1 MSTKKSVSPRNAH
14 HRSNI
19 RRIHRRDIPLASSS
33 FLPSFHE
40 MWPPIHAPGSYLPSI
55 TRLRFRPVTLSRP
68 TFVSFSLPLRY
79 SSCILFFSPFLS
91 LYTVYTLLPN
101 NTIFFIRITSSASP
115 FLLSSLRPLYRT
127 VIRSRE
133 NGAGRRLA
141 DKHPFL
147 SPSLYARQS
156 FLYFFFFLFFFFLR
170 HPCRRC
176 RFPSSPDLEQI
187 RGDSIRRI
195 STSRPVPLRV
205 NNCILLQKFLFFFSD
220 RTKNIDAEEAVRF
233 ETLFFQV
240 VFIFKRARGIW
251 IVVSRSNPTTTTTTL
266 LQILVAKW
274 MQVQARA
281 KNTIQSIQS
290 SERYVKNWKREKNSR
305 AKINT
310 NGGVTVK
317 EWWEFWNA
325 RDRSIDQSIR
335 TRRGR
340 RVFYPPFS
348 WWKRG
353 LSEDRE
359 KKGSQFAACLGRLVP
374 SVYVPARLIN

>member
-1 MSTKKSVSPRNAH
+1 M
-14 HRSNI
+14 
-19 RRIHRRDIPLASSS
+19 
-33 FLPSFHE
+33 
-40 MWPPIHAPGSYLPSI
+40 
-55 TRLRFRPVTLSRP
+55 
-68 TFVSFSLPLRY
+68 
-79 SSCILFFSPFLS
+79 
-91 LYTVYTLLPN
+91 
-101 NTIFFIRITSSASP
+101 
-115 FLLSSLRPLYRT
+115 
-127 VIRSRE
+127 IRSRE

-156 FLYFFFFLFFFFLR
+156 FLYFFFFSFSFFLR

-205 NNCILLQKFLFFFSD
+205 NNSILLQKFLFFFFPTVLKIS
-220 RTKNIDAEEAVRF
+220 RRRKEAARF
-233 ETLFFQV
+233 ETLFFQVV

-290 SERYVKNWKREKNSR
+290 SERYVKN
-305 AKINT
+305 
-310 NGGVTVK
+310 
-317 EWWEFWNA
+317 
-325 RDRSIDQSIR
+325 
-335 TRRGR
+335 
-340 RVFYPPFS
+340 
-348 WWKRG
+348 
-353 LSEDRE
+353 
-359 KKGSQFAACLGRLVP
+359 
-374 SVYVPARLIN
+374 

>member
-1 MSTKKSVSPRNAH
+1 M
-14 HRSNI
+14 
-19 RRIHRRDIPLASSS
+19 
-33 FLPSFHE
+33 
-40 MWPPIHAPGSYLPSI
+40 
-55 TRLRFRPVTLSRP
+55 
-68 TFVSFSLPLRY
+68 
-79 SSCILFFSPFLS
+79 
-91 LYTVYTLLPN
+91 
-101 NTIFFIRITSSASP
+101 
-115 FLLSSLRPLYRT
+115 
-127 VIRSRE
+127 IRSRE

-205 NNCILLQKFLFFFSD
+205 NNSILLQKFLFFFPTVLKIS
-220 RTKNIDAEEAVRF
+220 RRRKEAARF
-233 ETLFFQV
+233 ETLFFQVV

-290 SERYVKNWKREKNSR
+290 SERYVKN
-305 AKINT
+305 
-310 NGGVTVK
+310 
-317 EWWEFWNA
+317 
-325 RDRSIDQSIR
+325 
-335 TRRGR
+335 
-340 RVFYPPFS
+340 
-348 WWKRG
+348 
-353 LSEDRE
+353 
-359 KKGSQFAACLGRLVP
+359 
-374 SVYVPARLIN
+374 